1 MSKITKLA
9 LVVGHR
15 KSDNGA
21 INKKFDVTEWQFNKI
36 LIASIM
42 AQLEPHI
49 RPTYVL
55 RDDSKDG
62 YNKLPAKI
70 NTLEPDHIIEF
81 HCNAATP
88 KPRKDKD
95 GNDLP
100 LEEKDYQSGTEML
113 YYFKSERSKVFA
125 EMLNNTVYNTL
136 NNKKRDLKPLSSS
149 DQNGYHL
156 LKNTKAPC
164 VIFEPFFL
172 SSNTDTANALV
183 KIGDL
188 AREIA
193 KALNDY
199 FREK

>member
-1 MSKITKLA
+1 MSKVTKLA

-21 INKKFDVTEWQFNKI
+21 VNKKFDVSEWQFNKI
-36 LIASIM
+36 LIASIIP
-42 AQLEPHI
+42 QLESHI
-49 RPTYVL
+49 KPIYIL
-55 RDDSKDG
+55 RDDDSNG

-70 NTLEPDHIIEF
+70 NALSPDHIIEF

-88 KPRKDKD
+88 VPRKDKD
-95 GNDLP
+95 GKDLP
-100 LEEKDYQSGTEML
+100 IEDKDYQSGTEML
-113 YYFKSERSKVFA
+113 YYFKSERSKAFA
-125 EMLNNTVYNTL
+125 EMLNNVVYNTL
-136 NNKKRDLKPLSSS
+136 NNKKRNLKPISSK
-149 DQNGYHL
+149 DQNGFHL
-156 LKNTKAPC
+156 LRNTAAPC

-172 SSNTDTANALV
+172 SSNSDTANALV

-199 FREK
+199 FRD